1 MSQKK
6 KQVILNGHQLMEL
19 KWFCQNVVG
28 TRQEFYDLLDK
39 FVAYK
44 AKVDRLH
51 DFSKSVSKFLKEVGE
66 DGDIKSLF
74 DNCIVR
80 TTGESRNIVDK
91 E

>member
-44 AKVDRLH
+44 TKIDRLD
-51 DFSKSVSKFLKEVGE
+51 DFAKTVKKFLKQVGE
-66 DGDIKSLF
+66 DDDIKSLF

-80 TTGESRNIVDK
+80 TSGENHKMVDK